1 MSLPT
6 LPRWRTRKPEEPA
19 GELPA
24 PGPYPPARPS
34 RHAVVVLVIVIVA
47 TLWLLAHGY
56 SIDTS
61 LETVAAAGVLSA
73 GIASYLVR
81 DEPEA
86 IE

>member
-1 MSLPT
+1 VSLPT
-6 LPRWRTRKPEEPA
+6 LPRWRTRKQEEPA
-19 GELPA
+19 GELP
-24 PGPYPPARPS
+24 
-34 RHAVVVLVIVIVA
+34 AVVVLVIVIVA

-81 DEPEA
+81 DEPGA